1 MTSRDAGVAGRIVRK
16 AGGRGVRLPFTVDG
30 LPEFLRCQQCGEPR
44 AGTLVAS
51 LASTPHLY
59 VCKSAHTCTHCRAPS
74 AGRPS
79 PAVVWGEPV
88 SPPPASLLGKPTP
101 PFGLLT
107 AFISGCTSCSPTWC
121 IRPVVPYSPVP
132 PGPGAKQAG
141 PVTSGVRLLDR
152 CSVNLAGGG
161 GPEAGPLSEG
171 QPSKSLLGTP
181 ESCCVSGD
189 P

>member
-1 MTSRDAGVAGRIVRK
+1 M
-16 AGGRGVRLPFTVDG
+16 VDG

-59 VCKSAHTCTHCRAPS
+59 VCKSAHAHAHIARPRLQAGLPQPS
-74 AGRPS
+74 F
-79 PAVVWGEPV
+79 GENQCPHL
-88 SPPPASLLGKPTP
+88 PPACRREAHSPVWFAHGIYLWLHVLFADLVHSP
-101 PFGLLT
+101 
-107 AFISGCTSCSPTWC
+107 SC
-121 IRPVVPYSPVP
+121 PYSPVP

-161 GPEAGPLSEG
+161 PGGWSPVGGTTFQVTPWDPRE
-171 QPSKSLLGTP
+171 LLCERRPIADTTFTRDVRVWAVG
-181 ESCCVSGD
+181 
-189 P
+189 